1 MHIGTNMH
9 KYQVIGLSRSKNSSI
24 ILCFLGLPW
33 TWIAPETWRHPLP
46 WAAGGCDGHLGGG
59 EKRRGGGGVNSCL
72 VVRREREKLEVIENM
87 RHWFGELDQTRTETM
102 TFVLKLA
109 LCIAWVYEGFFI
121 ALSFATATTILYLV
135 ISSTC
140 HYSGLGIT
148 RPKLVGS

>member
-9 KYQVIGLSRSKNSSI
+9 KYQVIGLKIARSFSVSWD
-24 ILCFLGLPW
+24 FPG
-33 TWIAPETWRHPLP
+33 PELLLRRDVTPLP
-46 WAAGGCDGHLGGG
+46 WAAGGWDGHLGGG

-109 LCIAWVYEGFFI
+109 LCIAWIYEGFFI
-121 ALSFATATTILYLV
+121 ALSFATAATILYLV

-140 HYSGLGIT
+140 Q
-148 RPKLVGS
+148 